1 MVPQIVPQGA
11 RIKIKEEG
19 QSSGKWEGLA
29 NVSILIFIFTY
40 HLYLFSNRQRVD
52 FAVRTACVCTFFLS
66 RFFLPHVTFRQI
78 IVGLIYFSGRVNR
91 KHRTVVAFT

>member
-52 FAVRTACVCTFFLS
+52 FAVRTACVCTFFCLGFSYPTLRFVKSLS
-66 RFFLPHVTFRQI
+66 
-78 IVGLIYFSGRVNR
+78 G
-91 KHRTVVAFT
+91 